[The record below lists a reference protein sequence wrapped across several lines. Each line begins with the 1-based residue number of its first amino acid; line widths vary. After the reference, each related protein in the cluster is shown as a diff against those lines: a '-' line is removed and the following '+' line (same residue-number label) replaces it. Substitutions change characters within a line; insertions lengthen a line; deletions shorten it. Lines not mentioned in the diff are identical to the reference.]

1 MRQLGGLRRMRT
13 LGRHDSVMQ
22 ALAAARDETVVT
34 VRPEV
39 QTSPKGRKLRLPME
53 AGYGA
58 EEFLVVG
65 EPGQNAR
72 VVKLDVA
79 SDAGGAG
86 KQSS

>member
-1 MRQLGGLRRMRT
+1 MGVTWARSFEGDQLVLVFPVLHVELIGVDGLVGCERT
-13 LGRHDSVMQ
+13 HASV
-22 ALAAARDETVVT
+22 LAR
-34 VRPEV
+34 
-39 QTSPKGRKLRLPME
+39 KGF
-53 AGYGA
+53 GVDGA